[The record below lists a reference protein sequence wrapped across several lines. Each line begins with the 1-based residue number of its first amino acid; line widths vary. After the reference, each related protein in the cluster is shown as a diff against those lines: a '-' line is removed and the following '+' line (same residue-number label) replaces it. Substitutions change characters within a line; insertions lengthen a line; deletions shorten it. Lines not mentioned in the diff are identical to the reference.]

1 MYIFI
6 VYNPIQFNIHY
17 LSSFYHFIQ
26 SPRHSILFFHTKI
39 LSKFLPSFSQNRTK
53 FTSNNV
59 KTNQTLLSTQE
70 PNKKKKKEK
79 TSTKKKKK
87 KEEGSPGTSS
97 GIWRSVAGVL
107 RRKKTPVEFRR
118 GRGWLARRVGTY
130 PLVKMDGLSPY
141 KSNGIFDRGRVSAG
155 RGSMVG
161 LQGCRVRGL
170 KDGKG
175 VVGGVLQDGG
185 YKGWFRAREG
195 CG

>member
-70 PNKKKKKEK
+70 PNKKKKKKKPRRRRRRRRVTRHVLRHLEK
-79 TSTKKKKK
+79 RRWCVETEKN
-87 KEEGSPGTSS
+87 PR
-97 GIWRSVAGVL
+97 GIPQGKRVAGSQGWHVPP
-107 RRKKTPVEFRR
+107 RQNGRAKPV
-118 GRGWLARRVGTY
+118 
-130 PLVKMDGLSPY
+130 
-141 KSNGIFDRGRVSAG
+141 
-155 RGSMVG
+155 
-161 LQGCRVRGL
+161 
-170 KDGKG
+170 
-175 VVGGVLQDGG
+175 
-185 YKGWFRAREG
+185 
-195 CG
+195 